1 MVKYLFVFMYVSAAF
16 CMSACY
22 LCRDILKSFFIL
34 ACLDQC
40 NRSVVPLYVAI
51 RPEERALH

>member
-22 LCRDILKSFFIL
+22 LCRDILKSFFYFRL
-34 ACLDQC
+34 
-40 NRSVVPLYVAI
+40 P
-51 RPEERALH
+51 